1 MISTERM
8 SDKRCL
14 LLNSCGIEH
23 IYGKR
28 HGALREKGRVDYHL
42 LYIAEGVC
50 HVKFDGEACAVVAG
64 NVIVF
69 LPNAPQEYYFD
80 GEKPA
85 VSYYIHF
92 TGRDCHR
99 LLSELGLNK
108 TGVYATGKSL
118 EFEKVFDTMLLEYSL
133 KKADYELLCEAL
145 LQQLLV
151 ILSRRIQLSSDGLD
165 SEQVRQ
171 IHEAMEYMYRNM
183 GNELSLEEI
192 AKGCFRSVGYFSHLF
207 KDIAGVP
214 PHRYVTSLRIERA
227 MELLSDT
234 ELTVAEIG
242 RAVGF
247 ADQNYFSRAFKAH
260 TGVSPLAYR
269 KSQG

>member
-8 SDKRCL
+8 SDKRHL

-23 IYGKR
+23 IYGKTR
-28 HGALREKGRVDYHL
+28 GALREKGRVDYHL

-50 HVKFDGEACAVVAG
+50 HVRLDGETCSVGAG

-80 GEKPA
+80 GDELS

-92 TGRDCHR
+92 TGSDCR
-99 LLSELGLNK
+99 QLLSELGLNK
-108 TGVYATGKSL
+108 TGVYAIGKSL
-118 EFEKVFDTMLLEYSL
+118 EFEKVFDGMLLEYSL
-133 KKADYELLCEAL
+133 KRNDYELLCEAL

-151 ILSRRIQLSSDGLD
+151 ILSRRIRLSSEGLD

-171 IHEAMEYMYRNM
+171 IHGAMEYMYRNISS
-183 GNELSLEEI
+183 ELSVEDI
-192 AKGCFRSVGYFSHLF
+192 AKSCYRSVGYFSHLF
-207 KDIAGVP
+207 KDIAGVS
-214 PHRYVTSLRIERA
+214 PHRYITSLRMEKA
-227 MELLSDT
+227 KELLSDT
-234 ELTVAEIG
+234 ELSVAEIG
-242 RAVGF
+242 EAVGF
-247 ADQNYFSRAFKAH
+247 TDQNYFSRAFKAH
-260 TGVSPLAYR
+260 TGISPLAYR